1 MCQGYVIRFRLTSFW
16 DVPISGNC
24 EDMKRIAMWM
34 GSATNEESWAKIISA
49 NAALLLVRCGRWR
62 EDSTWVHGQQTSLS
76 EKMPVARWRRL
87 DDMCFGFFSAFR
99 ILRRTLKWAEGEPI
113 ALLIV
118 EGPRGLL
125 AVGLKRWGKVR
136 TLVSLQSDYLPP
148 VGKWRVRLH
157 RRANMALNRFIVRQA
172 DEVWRLS
179 PRIPTGE
186 GHSHNYILPIY
197 INDNGVPMAERR
209 EIMYFGVPSE
219 DHALDVLF
227 QVARRHD
234 IPLHIVGDSP
244 YLASI
249 KMDAP
254 PQTTFHGHIE
264 PCRLSEIA
272 RHCFCAYAIYRNAG
286 PQSYSYYGCPS
297 KYFHC
302 LANNLPLLTTNTA
315 FFSGEIERNGI
326 GRVVAPDPQPIEQAV
341 LEMRDQGRNFY
352 DAINRFRK
360 NWNHSVESFL
370 AERMA
375 VLLP

>member
-1 MCQGYVIRFRLTSFW
+1 
-16 DVPISGNC
+16 
-24 EDMKRIAMWM
+24 MKRIVMWM
-34 GSATNEESWAKIISA
+34 GSATNEEGWAKIISA
-49 NAALLLVRCGRWR
+49 ANTLFLVRSGRWR
-62 EDSTWVHGQQTSLS
+62 QDSTWVNGRQTFLS

-99 ILRRTLKWAEGEPI
+99 IMRRTLKWAEGEPI

-125 AVGLKRWGKVR
+125 AVWLKRWGKVR
-136 TLVSLQSDYLPP
+136 ALVSLQSDYLPP
-148 VGKWRVRLH
+148 VGKWHIRLH
-157 RRANMALNRFIVRQA
+157 HRANMALNRFIARQA

-197 INDNGVPMAERR
+197 INDNEIPPAERR
-209 EIMYFGVPSE
+209 EIVYFGVPSE

-227 QVARRHD
+227 QVARRHN
-234 IPLHIVGDSP
+234 IPLHIVGESP

-249 KMDAP
+249 KADAP
-254 PQTTFHGHIE
+254 PKTTFYGYIE
-264 PCRLSEIA
+264 PSRLSEIA
-272 RHCFCAYAIYRNAG
+272 RHCFCAYAVYRSTG

-302 LANNLPLLTTNTA
+302 LANNLPLLTTSTA

-326 GRVVAPDPQPIEQAV
+326 GRVVAPDPQQIEQAI
-341 LEMRDQGRNFY
+341 LEMRGHSQDFY
-352 DAINRFRK
+352 DAINRFRAE
-360 NWNHSVESFL
+360 WNRGVESFL
-370 AERMA
+370 TGRMA
-375 VLLP
+375 VLLQ